1 MWTHYYAPKTVAE
14 TLELLA
20 QHADDAVPARL
31 IAGGTDLILE
41 LERGARKPGPVIDV
55 SRLGADAIRKEGNV
69 IHLGPQTTHAQ
80 VVASGVCVD
89 GALPLAQASRQ
100 VGAPQIRN
108 RGTVAGN
115 LVTASPAND
124 TITPLMA
131 LNATLTLTSKRGSR
145 AVPIGQFYTGVRKTV
160 LAKDE
165 MLTGISFEALRPNQR
180 GVYIKLGLRRAQAI
194 SLVNCA
200 IVLSFGDGN
209 RVDEARITLGA
220 VAPTIIHAKQAE
232 AYLVGKQL
240 TDAVIAEAARLAQ
253 QAATPITDVRSSAE
267 YRSDMVEVIVRR
279 GLSDIAQGKERA
291 EWTPDPVSLALK
303 EHTPAPPAAHD
314 DDIHALI
321 NGKAFNVRDAG
332 EKTLLRMLREDCG
345 LIGTKEG
352 CAEGECGAC
361 TVLLDG
367 KAVMACL
374 VPSERANGAE
384 IVTIEGVAQ
393 LAGASELHPLQ
404 QSFIDTGAV
413 QCGYCTPGFIMSGAT
428 LFSEYPNPT
437 EAQIK
442 DSISGNLCRCTGYYA
457 ILEAFRK
464 TRDTT
469 H

>member
-20 QHADDAVPARL
+20 QHADDPVPARL

-55 SRLGADAIRKEGNV
+55 SRLGADAIRTEGSV

-80 VVASGVCVD
+80 VVACAACVD
-89 GALPLAQASRQ
+89 GALPLAQACRQ

-131 LNATLTLTSKRGSR
+131 LNATLTLTSARGSR
-145 AVPIGQFYTGVRKTV
+145 AVPISQFYTGVRKTV

-165 MLTGISFEALRPNQR
+165 MLTGISFEALKPNQR

-200 IVLSFGDGN
+200 VVLSFGDGN

-220 VAPTIIHAKQAE
+220 VAPTIIHAAQAE
-232 AYLVGKQL
+232 AYLAGKHL

-253 QAATPITDVRSSAE
+253 QAATPITDVRSSAA

-291 EWTPDPVSLALK
+291 EWMPDPVSLALK
-303 EHTPAPPAAHD
+303 DHTPAPPETHS
-314 DDIHALI
+314 DDIHTLI
-321 NGKAFNVRDAG
+321 NGKAFNLRDAG
-332 EKTLLRMLREDCG
+332 EKTLLRMLREECG

-367 KAVMACL
+367 KAVMSCL

-437 EAQIK
+437 EGQIK

-464 TRDTT
+464 TRDAT